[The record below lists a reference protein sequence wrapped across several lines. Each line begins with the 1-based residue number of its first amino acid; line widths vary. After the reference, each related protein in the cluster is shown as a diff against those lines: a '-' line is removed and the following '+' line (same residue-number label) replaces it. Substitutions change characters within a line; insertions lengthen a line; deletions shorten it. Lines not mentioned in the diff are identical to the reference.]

1 MPRQFRI
8 PRTPPGPLAVLVH
21 PGTATLLLL
30 VLAGWGLYRGS
41 EIITSQAL
49 MVVMFQA
56 LGGLRGS

>member
-1 MPRQFRI
+1 M
-8 PRTPPGPLAVLVH
+8 LVH

-30 VLAGWGLYRGS
+30 VLAGWGLYLGS
-41 EIITSQAL
+41 EVITSQAL

>member
-1 MPRQFRI
+1 MSRPPRKPQ
-8 PRTPPGPLAVLVH
+8 GPLAMLVH

-30 VLAGWGLYRGS
+30 VLAGWGLYLGS
-41 EIITSQAL
+41 EVITSQAL